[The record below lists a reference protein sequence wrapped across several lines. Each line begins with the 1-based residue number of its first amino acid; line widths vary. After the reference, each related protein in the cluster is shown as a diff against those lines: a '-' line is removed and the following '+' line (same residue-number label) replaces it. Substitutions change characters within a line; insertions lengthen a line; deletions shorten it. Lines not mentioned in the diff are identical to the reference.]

1 MAAVRSDL
9 PRLGVLTSHPIQ
21 YQAPLF
27 RALAERCD
35 LQVYFAHRATPDN
48 QAEAGFGVGFD
59 WDLDLTAGYPH
70 HYLTNVA
77 RSPSLVRFTGCDTPE
92 IADHIAR
99 GRYEAFL
106 VFGWHL
112 KSYWQAALACRRL
125 GVPVMARTDSHLEA
139 PRAWLKRRVKEW
151 VYPRLLRRF
160 DLYLPTGTRAAA
172 YLHHYRVPE
181 ARIRIVPYCIDV
193 PGFQEGVG
201 QARPA
206 RERRRAEWGLA
217 PGELALLFAGKLIP
231 CKRPGDLVAVVQRL
245 RAEGVP
251 AHTVFVGAGPL
262 EGQLRDQA
270 QATGTPAYFAGFK
283 NQSEMPACYAAA
295 DLLVLPSDSETWGL
309 TVNEAFACGLPAVVS
324 SAVGCAPDLI
334 EEGLTGAVYAP
345 GDLAGLHR
353 AIRRMAGSKDHP
365 DTQNALVNKTRAYT
379 PGTSATALVEA
390 IRELLSM
397 RNGAKRPQRGT
408 A

>member
-1 MAAVRSDL
+1 MTTLNNPDEVYQFNTQKPIADLHDKELKQKDFREIILGAKQEDAEQDLRLKLKDEDFDWNNLYLGRSKTFEKDKSPKKHNVVVPII
-9 PRLGVLTSHPIQ
+9 PRS
-21 YQAPLF
+21 Y
-27 RALAERCD
+27 
-35 LQVYFAHRATPDN
+35 ATPDRDPAKAVEVPEGWLYIIR
-48 QAEAGFGVGFD
+48 QFE
-59 WDLDLTAGYPH
+59 
-70 HYLTNVA
+70 
-77 RSPSLVRFTGCDTPE
+77 SPQGTVVELWRE
-92 IADHIAR
+92 
-99 GRYEAFL
+99 
-106 VFGWHL
+106 L
-112 KSYWQAALACRRL
+112 KSDGL
-125 GVPVMARTDSHLEA
+125 GNFSDVN
-139 PRAWLKRRVKEW
+139 VKKFKGKEQ
-151 VYPRLLRRF
+151 RKA
-160 DLYLPTGTRAAA
+160 TGQ
-172 YLHHYRVPE
+172 PGF
-181 ARIRIVPYCIDV
+181 RIIVPYCIDV

-251 AHTVFVGAGPL
+251 AQAVFVGAGPL

-270 QATGTPAYFAGFK
+270 QATGSPAYFAGFK
-283 NQSEMPACYAAA
+283 NQSEMPACYGAA

-309 TVNEAFACGLPAVVS
+309 AVNEAFACGLPAVVS

-334 EEGLTGAVYAP
+334 EEGLTGAVYTP
-345 GDLAGLHR
+345 GDLAGLHG

-379 PGTSATALVEA
+379 PEASATALVEA
-390 IRELLSM
+390 IWDLLSM
-397 RNGAKRPQRGT
+397 RNGEKRPQRGT